1 MAYDVSLNPG
11 RNHTMKSRRNRRKE
25 ARRAFPDEFAARP
38 AQHRST
44 AEIERVSKLL
54 AEIGDANSQSERK
67 GQ

>member
-1 MAYDVSLNPG
+1 
-11 RNHTMKSRRNRRKE
+11 MKSRRNRRKE